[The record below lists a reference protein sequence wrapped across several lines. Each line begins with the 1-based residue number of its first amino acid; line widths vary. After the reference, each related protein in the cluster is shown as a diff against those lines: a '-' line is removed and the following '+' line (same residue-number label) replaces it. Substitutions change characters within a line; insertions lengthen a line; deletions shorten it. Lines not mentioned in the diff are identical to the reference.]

1 MRTMTTKTSRLQ
13 ALRPVRG
20 VRAARV
26 PAAPA
31 MPALYDPDDYQPSE
45 SVGYMMR
52 RILNMVTAEVDH
64 ELEPSD
70 LTSAQWVPLLKLH
83 MGSGSTV
90 AELAR
95 GCQQDA
101 GSMTRLLDRLE
112 AKGLVRRVRSG
123 EDRRVVN
130 IELTDEGRAAAK
142 KIPAVLCGVQNAHLR
157 GFTVEEWQTLKGLLR
172 RILDNAVAI
181 QAEREGQK

>member
-1 MRTMTTKTSRLQ
+1 MTTKTPQPRLK
-13 ALRPVRG
+13 RPVRQT
-20 VRAARV
+20 RAARV

-31 MPALYDPDDYQPSE
+31 EPVFYDPDNYQPNDSI
-45 SVGYMMR
+45 GYMMR
-52 RILNMVTAEVDH
+52 RIVNMVTAEIDH

-83 MGSGSTV
+83 MGLGSTV

-130 IELTDEGRAAAK
+130 IELTDEGRAAARR
-142 KIPAVLCGVQNAHLR
+142 IPAVLCGVQNAYMR
-157 GFTVEEWQTLKGLLR
+157 GFSVQEWQTLKGLLR
-172 RILDNAVAI
+172 RVLDNALTI
-181 QAEREGQK
+181 QAEREGQQ

>member
-1 MRTMTTKTSRLQ
+1 MTTKTSR
-13 ALRPVRG
+13 RPP
-20 VRAARV
+20 RAARAPSTV
-26 PAAPA
+26 RKPAAPDRA
-31 MPALYDPDDYQPSE
+31 AFYDPENYQPNE
-45 SVGYMMR
+45 SIGYMMR
-52 RILNMVTAEVDH
+52 RIFNTVTAEVDR
-64 ELEPSD
+64 ELEPSG

-83 MGSGSTV
+83 MGAGSTV

-112 AKGLVRRVRSG
+112 AKGMVRRVRSG

-142 KIPAVLCGVQNAHLR
+142 KIPAVLCGVQNAHMR
-157 GFTVEEWQTLKGLLR
+157 GFTIEEWQTLKGLLR
-172 RILDNAVAI
+172 RILDNAAAI
-181 QAEREGQK
+181 QAEREESK